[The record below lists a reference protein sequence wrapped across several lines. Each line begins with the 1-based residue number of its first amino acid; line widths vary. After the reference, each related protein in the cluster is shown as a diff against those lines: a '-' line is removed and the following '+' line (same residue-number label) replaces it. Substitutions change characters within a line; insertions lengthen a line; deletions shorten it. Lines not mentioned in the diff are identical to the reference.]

1 MNKNPSPKLGFRVS
15 SETSNGFKHLVFQVL
30 ARKEFNSFD
39 MEELFVIRFQ
49 SDSTNKGWYGMSVTV
64 EARRDVIGHIS
75 NALKLLKK
83 LELWPFCLVVCLENR
98 DETPENLL
106 SKLAENKIE
115 RVEYDS
121 RLSQFV
127 TEKNLP
133 APSLTRWMD
142 GYRNYNADY
151 GCTIAVLAE
160 NESDARNKIQKEFAE
175 NVAKGGSM
183 QTFEKWI
190 ASGKPVEQNERN
202 FYKSAVF
209 GSLESILKPLA

>member
-64 EARRDVIGHIS
+64 EARRDAINHIS

-83 LELWPFCLVVCLENR
+83 LDLENR
-98 DETPENLL
+98 DESPENLL
-106 SKLAENKIE
+106 NKLAENKIE

-121 RLSQFV
+121 RLSQYV

-133 APSLTRWMD
+133 ESSLTRWMD
-142 GYRNYNADY
+142 GYRNYNPEY
-151 GCTIAVLAE
+151 GCSIAVLAE
-160 NESDARNKIQKEFAE
+160 NENDARNKIQKEFAE

-190 ASGKPVEQNERN
+190 AAGKPVEENRDS
-202 FYKSAVF
+202 FYQPARFHPMENS
-209 GSLESILKPLA
+209 LKPLA

>member
-64 EARRDVIGHIS
+64 EARRDAINHIS

-83 LELWPFCLVVCLENR
+83 LDLENR
-98 DETPENLL
+98 DESPENLL
-106 SKLAENKIE
+106 NKLAENKIE

-133 APSLTRWMD
+133 APNLTRWMD

-160 NESDARNKIQKEFAE
+160 NENDARNKIQKEFAE

-202 FYKSAVF
+202 FYKPAVF
-209 GSLESILKPLA
+209 GCLESILKPLA

>member
-64 EARRDVIGHIS
+64 EARRDAINHIS

-83 LELWPFCLVVCLENR
+83 LDLENR
-98 DETPENLL
+98 DESPENLL
-106 SKLAENKIE
+106 NKLAENKIE

-133 APSLTRWMD
+133 APNLTRWMD

-160 NESDARNKIQKEFAE
+160 NENDARNKIQKEFAE

-190 ASGKPVEQNERN
+190 AAGKPVEENRDS
-202 FYKSAVF
+202 FYQPARFHPMENS
-209 GSLESILKPLA
+209 LKPLA

>member
-64 EARRDVIGHIS
+64 EARRDAINHIS

-83 LELWPFCLVVCLENR
+83 LDLENR
-98 DETPENLL
+98 DESPENLL
-106 SKLAENKIE
+106 NKLAENKIE

-133 APSLTRWMD
+133 APNLTRWMD
-142 GYRNYNADY
+142 GYRNYNPEY
-151 GCTIAVLAE
+151 GCSIAVLAE
-160 NESDARNKIQKEFAE
+160 NENDARNKIQKEFAE

-190 ASGKPVEQNERN
+190 AAGKPVEENRDS
-202 FYKSAVF
+202 FYQPARFHPMENS
-209 GSLESILKPLA
+209 LKPLA